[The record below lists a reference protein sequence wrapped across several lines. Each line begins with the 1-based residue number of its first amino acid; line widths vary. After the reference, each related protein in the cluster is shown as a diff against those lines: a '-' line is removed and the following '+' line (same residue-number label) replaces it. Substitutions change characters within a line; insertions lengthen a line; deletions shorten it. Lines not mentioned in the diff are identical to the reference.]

1 MQIYLFASCARAND
15 TWKQCQWIMKT
26 ITCKLKSGRK
36 ITSFGGLILKSSLFS
51 MFLKL
56 AGYIYW
62 QITSRLSNLLKNLSS
77 GFWNN
82 AKFVGMDQIS
92 YTNCNKSSWMRV
104 NKIHLFRDRPEQFPS
119 FLEGSFKW
127 YQTTMRWSSVSKAC
141 HFLRILANFVDSML
155 FHCFYD
161 P

>member
-1 MQIYLFASCARAND
+1 
-15 TWKQCQWIMKT
+15 
-26 ITCKLKSGRK
+26 
-36 ITSFGGLILKSSLFS
+36 

-62 QITSRLSNLLKNLSS
+62 QVISRLSSLLKNLSS

-82 AKFVGMDQIS
+82 AKFVGMDQIT

-104 NKIHLFRDRPEQFPS
+104 NKTLLFRNRPEQFPS
-119 FLEGSFKW
+119 FLEGSFWW
-127 YQTTMRWSSVSKAC
+127 YQATMRWSRVSKAC
-141 HFLRILANFVDSML
+141 HFHRILANFVDSML

-161 P
+161 SYNFVAKYFLNALIEFVQTLPRLRQLWQVHIPLSDFFKKLLVQRNTKIN

>member
-1 MQIYLFASCARAND
+1 MQILFFTSCAREND
-15 TWKQCQWIMKT
+15 TWKQCQWIMRT

-36 ITSFGGLILKSSLFS
+36 FTSFRGPIWKSSLFS

-62 QITSRLSNLLKNLSS
+62 QITSRLSILLKNLSS

-82 AKFVGMDQIS
+82 AKFVGMDQIT

-104 NKIHLFRDRPEQFPS
+104 NKTLLSRDRPGQFPS
-119 FLEGSFKW
+119 FLEGSFQW
-127 YQTTMRWSSVSKAC
+127 YQTTIRWSRVSKAC
-141 HFLRILANFVDSML
+141 HFLRIFR
-155 FHCFYD
+155 
-161 P
+161 